1 MQPVCSQ
8 QPSLHSYI
16 HPACW
21 THDKQ
26 GKQGNLKLSHSHVT
40 AKNATFNT
48 MEPKLVTTARP
59 DNVGAKLHQEDRDR
73 HFT

>member
-8 QPSLHSYI
+8 QPLLHSYI
-16 HPACW
+16 HPAFW

-26 GKQGNLKLSHSHVT
+26 GKQGITLLHGNVT
-40 AKNATFNT
+40 AKNETFSS

-59 DNVGAKLHQEDRDR
+59 DNVGANLHQEERDR